1 MSNDPSPGDGVPDEV
16 SAWLADVADERGL
29 SEQELLE
36 RLVSSDGVE
45 LPVEPT
51 RDVVELGARVE
62 ELESSV
68 EALEAALD
76 DQIRDVR
83 DRVIQVKREADA
95 KAPREHDHPEV
106 LSRLERVGEHV
117 EALGNDFVDLTAS
130 VDRLEEEVEGVDDRM
145 ERGFSNYE
153 EVLEYLVDATDDLN
167 RKVDTVARAVMELR
181 ATSGR
186 LESAAASRKA
196 VDRLREV
203 AVDHGVTAAK
213 CEECGRSVE
222 LGLLTSPHC
231 PGCDS
236 TFVRLEPRRGF
247 FRSAVLRTGRRP
259 ALEGEVEGG
268 GSALETIVDA
278 KVGSPPDV
286 SAGRPAADDEPAA
299 ADDAPRSVPDSGGNP
314 AEDIDVEVVSGIGAA
329 YAERL
334 REAGVETVGQLALA
348 DAEGLAAETEIPPAR
363 VHKWVDRSREL
374 LDSE

>member
-1 MSNDPSPGDGVPDEV
+1 MSNDPSPGGGVPDEV

-29 SEQELLE
+29 TEQELLE
-36 RLVSSDGVE
+36 RLVSGDGVE
-45 LPVEPT
+45 LPVEPSHEVA
-51 RDVVELGARVE
+51 DLGERIEA
-62 ELESSV
+62 LESSV
-68 EALEAALD
+68 EALEDALD
-76 DQIRDVR
+76 DQIQDVR
-83 DRVIQVKREADA
+83 DRVVQVKRETDA
-95 KAPREHDHPEV
+95 KASREHDHPEV

-130 VDRLEEEVEGVDDRM
+130 VDRLEEDVEDVEDLM
-145 ERGFSNYE
+145 NRGFSNYE

-167 RKVDTVARAVMELR
+167 RKVDTVARTVMDLR

-186 LESAAASRKA
+186 LESAAASRKD

-203 AVDHGVTAAK
+203 AVEHGVTAAK

-222 LGLLTSPHC
+222 LGLLTSPDC
-231 PGCDS
+231 PGCES
-236 TFVRLEPRRGF
+236 TFVRLDPRRGF
-247 FRSAVLRTGRRP
+247 FRSAVLRTGRQP
-259 ALEGEVEGG
+259 ALEGQVEGG
-268 GSALETIVDA
+268 GSELEAIVETE
-278 KVGSPPDV
+278 VESPPDV
-286 SAGRPAADDEPAA
+286 RAGRSAADEEPAA
-299 ADDAPRSVPDSGGNP
+299 ADDAPPSVPDAGGNP
-314 AEDIDVEVVSGIGAA
+314 AADLDVEDVSGIGTA